1 MTKAFYKKVCFIW
14 KDQTT
19 RTLILAVLIILV
31 MGSLRPNKPQGIN
44 PKRYWRDK
52 SQWKHCA
59 DMVLAGDS
67 RVLMG
72 LSPAEMEKILTDLQ
86 IVNYSFGGV
95 WYSRDYLEAIENV
108 LDPNSNTKAIVL
120 GISPRSLTEGTK
132 NNKGNFT
139 EVHNAHKKDAVLEL
153 FFAPVLQ
160 FLEPMSF
167 DDAIDGAFPSLA
179 SSTVRMTYCPDGWVS
194 ATCEVNR
201 RGKWAVNRYR
211 RIYSKYEV
219 LESTI
224 QNVTD
229 YASKWS
235 EKGVRVYGFFTPTC
249 QEMAEIEKNLDSFNQ
264 LKFIKEFEHSGGIW
278 IDVNQTDYN
287 SFDGCHLQ
295 DKAAVEFSADFA
307 RAVKQIEQGSRL

>member
-44 PKRYWRDK
+44 PKQYWRDK

-67 RVLMG
+67 RVLMA

-86 IVNYSFGGV
+86 IVNYGFGGV

-108 LDPNSNTKAIVL
+108 LDPNSNMKVIVL
-120 GISPRSLTEGTK
+120 AISPRSLTEGTK

-179 SSTVRMTYCPDGWVS
+179 SSIVRMTYYPDGWVS
-194 ATCEVNR
+194 STCEVNR
-201 RGKWAVNRYR
+201 RGKWVLNRYR
-211 RIYSKYEV
+211 RLYKKYAV
-219 LESTI
+219 MDSTV
-224 QNVTD
+224 QNVMD
-229 YASKWS
+229 YVSIWRD
-235 EKGVRVYGFFTPTC
+235 KGITVYGFFPPSC
-249 QEMAEIEKNLDSFNQ
+249 SEMRQIEQNLESFNQ
-264 LKFIKEFEHSGGIW
+264 DPFIKKFERHGGIW
-278 IDVNQTDYN
+278 IDVNQTDYD

-307 RAVKQIEQGSRL
+307 GAVKQIE